1 MKHSTQSALKQ
12 AIEACAAEPIHHIGN
27 IQPHGALLALSA
39 DFNRTV
45 IQASA
50 NIGYFID
57 LPPEGALG
65 KPLAELIG
73 NTSAIQI
80 ESLIQ
85 DTKTHMTATGVV
97 SVSQQQASIDIDAH
111 VYIADDRYVVELCRD
126 NGLPSR
132 EKLGDLLIQMQ
143 DTLLAIELEAES
155 THYFEQIVQLIRTL
169 SSYDSVMV
177 YRFDANWDGEVIT
190 QNSIETA
197 PSFLGVH
204 FPAND
209 IPAQARYLY
218 TKNLVRI
225 VTDATAKPV
234 PIVPALTLNN
244 QRPLDMTYSALRSLS
259 PTHMDY
265 LSNMG
270 VKASMVISLMENGRL
285 WGLISCHHMSPK
297 RVSFAMR
304 EAAIFIGRMVS
315 RKLTS
320 ITILEEN
327 QLLDKTMHIKAAFLK
342 TIYSQSVTSII
353 KNQSLDLL
361 NLVNATGLII
371 IVEGTRYLHGLVPA
385 MGDIDKLLDWLIQQ
399 KTDHFSCDK
408 LSDIFPPA
416 IAYQD
421 IASGLI
427 TTSLLSDMQNSI
439 IWLRKDKP
447 RSIKWAGSYEEGLQ
461 QKSSGDFHLTP
472 RKSFENWTELWL
484 GHAEPWT
491 TLEIKIVNSFGQAL
505 SESLAQ
511 KQRNQLT
518 KNENIQ
524 LNNDLKANSN
534 FIVTENM

>member
-1 MKHSTQSALKQ
+1 MKQLAQSPLEQ
-12 AIEACAAEPIHHIGN
+12 AIEACASEPIHQIGN
-27 IQPHGALLALSA
+27 IQPHGALLVLSP
-39 DFNRTV
+39 DHKRLV
-45 IQASA
+45 LKASA

-73 NTSAIQI
+73 NNAAIQI
-80 ESLIQ
+80 ECLIQ
-85 DTKTHMTATGVV
+85 DTKTHLTATGVV
-97 SVSQQQASIDIDAH
+97 NVFQQHTPIDLDAH
-111 VYIADDRYVVELCRD
+111 VYMSDDLFVVELCID
-126 NGLPSR
+126 NGLPTR

-143 DTLLAIELEAES
+143 DTLLAIELEKE
-155 THYFEQIVQLIRTL
+155 TTDYFEQIVQLIRTL
-169 SSYDSVMV
+169 SGYDSVMI
-177 YRFDANWDGEVIT
+177 YRFDTNWDGEVIT

-218 TKNLVRI
+218 TKNMVRI
-225 VTDATAKPV
+225 VTDVRASPV
-234 PIVPALTLNN
+234 PVTPALTPNN

-259 PTHMDY
+259 PMHMEY

-297 RVSFAMR
+297 RISFAMR

-315 RKLTS
+315 RKLTT

-327 QLLDKTMHIKAAFLK
+327 RLLDKTMHIKAAFLK
-342 TIYSQSVTSII
+342 TIFSQSVTTII
-353 KNQSLDLL
+353 KNQSPDLL
-361 NLVNATGLII
+361 NLVNASGIII
-371 IVEGTRYLHGLVPA
+371 IVEGTRYLHGLVPVSD
-385 MGDIDKLLDWLIQQ
+385 DIDKLLDWLTQQ
-399 KTDHFSCDK
+399 KTDLFSCDN

-461 QKSSGDFHLTP
+461 QKSSGDYHLTP
-472 RKSFENWTELWL
+472 RKSFENWTELWR

-491 TLEIKIVNSFGQAL
+491 TLEIKIVHSFGQAL
-505 SESLAQ
+505 SESLSQ
-511 KQRNQLT
+511 KQRNQPT
-518 KNENIQ
+518 HNETINPTQ
-524 LNNDLKANSN
+524 
-534 FIVTENM
+534 